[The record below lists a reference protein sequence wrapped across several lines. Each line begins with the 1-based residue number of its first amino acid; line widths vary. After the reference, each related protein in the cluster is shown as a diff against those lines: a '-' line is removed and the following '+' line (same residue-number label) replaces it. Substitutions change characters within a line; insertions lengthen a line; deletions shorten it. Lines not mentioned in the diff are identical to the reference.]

1 MLLTCPAGAHFP
13 QTILQHH
20 PQAAV
25 GRCQRLDVPQ
35 SPKARKVAVRRFRQ
49 VRAALM
55 STGVRRPQPR
65 AATSRLPGR
74 GRRRSGRPGPQLAPI
89 RGGQGRGGKPDSWPC
104 PKTYNPL
111 SAWQLVRKRTT
122 VYERSMPHFHVWI
135 VEEIWRGRAGVV
147 ALVRLE
153 TNFKYRNAAVRSAP
167 PGSLFRVFLC
177 REEH

>member
-1 MLLTCPAGAHFP
+1 
-13 QTILQHH
+13 
-20 PQAAV
+20 
-25 GRCQRLDVPQ
+25 
-35 SPKARKVAVRRFRQ
+35 
-49 VRAALM
+49 M
-55 STGVRRPQPR
+55 STRVRRPQLR

-89 RGGQGRGGKPDSWPC
+89 RGRQGRGGKPDSLPC

-153 TNFKYRNAAVRSAP
+153 TNFEYRTAAVRSAP